1 MFAVIDSYEYRG
13 PESVAK
19 SNQVNVKDFRKLNKV
34 VLREGAT
41 DAASNRAKRANYDM
55 RLQPKYTARS
65 SVSTSMPNASQ
76 AFGRANRP
84 QTPVTGIIN
93 NAYGERES
101 EALKERYDQWK
112 Q

>member
-1 MFAVIDSYEYRG
+1 MIDSYEYRG
-13 PESVAK
+13 PESLNK
-19 SNQVNVKDFRKLNKV
+19 SNQIHVKDFRKLNKV

-41 DAASNRAKRANYDM
+41 NAADNRAKRANHDLK
-55 RLQPKYTARS
+55 LQPKYTARS

-84 QTPVTGIIN
+84 QTPVNGIIN

-101 EALKERYDQWK
+101 EVL
-112 Q
+112 